1 MTDLEDRLRAELDAF
16 AQRAHPGVIRP
27 LRPPPGRAP
36 RQAPRRMRRWL
47 APVAAAAA
55 VAAVI
60 AGVTLAV
67 PTAGHNP
74 VTGPGPIAG
83 VPPYYLTLDQPSKG
97 LVATAALR
105 SSATGAVLP
114 RARVPLLGSEQPSVT
129 GSAAGRT
136 YCGLAHASG

>member
-16 AQRAHPGVIRP
+16 AQRAKPGVIRP

-36 RQAPRRMRRWL
+36 RQAPGRMRRWL

-67 PTAGHNP
+67 QPAGQNP
-74 VTGPGPIAG
+74 PTGPGPIAG
-83 VPPYYLTLDQPSKG
+83 VLPYYLTLDQPSKG
-97 LVATAALR
+97 LVATA
-105 SSATGAVLP
+105 
-114 RARVPLLGSEQPSVT
+114 
-129 GSAAGRT
+129 
-136 YCGLAHASG
+136 